1 MGFREENI
9 PKEMKDRKQW
19 VCYRKREKD
28 GRTMKM
34 MLNPSDLTFARSNDP
49 STWST
54 FLTAM
59 KALRNP
65 RLHIDGL
72 AFVLTEGYVFIDTDH
87 SIDDEGKINQ
97 ISKELLERLPGTYA
111 ERSCSGHGIHI
122 ISKGMMPERARKRND
137 SLGIEMYETKRF
149 LCMTGDIIDGRSE
162 IKELDSEIKRISK
175 EIVGIAPPKVMLPRT
190 APTMGD
196 KEIIEKIRKSGQRA
210 KFERLYSGDVS
221 GYPSASNADFAMA
234 RILAFWTQDA
244 RQIESIMRSSGLV
257 REKWDHGLGDSTYL
271 EVTIENALS
280 CHTKTYGQGMEM

>member
-1 MGFREENI
+1 MDFREENI
-9 PKEMKDRKQW
+9 PKEMKDKKQW

-34 MLNPSDLTFARSNDP
+34 MLNPSDLSFARSNGP

-59 KALRNP
+59 KILRNP

-87 SIDDEGKINQ
+87 SIDEKGNINP

-122 ISKGMMPERARKRND
+122 ISKGKMPERARKRND
-137 SLGIEMYETKRF
+137 NLGIEMYETKRF
-149 LCMTGDIIDGRSE
+149 LCMTGDIIDGRRE
-162 IKELDSEIKRISK
+162 IKDLDAEIKRISR
-175 EIVGIAPPKVMLPRT
+175 EIVGIAPPKVILPRT
-190 APTMGD
+190 APTMSD
-196 KEIIEKIRKSGQRA
+196 IEIIRRIRKSGQSA
-210 KFERLYSGDVS
+210 KFESLYSGDIS

-234 RILAFWTQDA
+234 RILAFWTQD
-244 RQIESIMRSSGLV
+244 RHQIESIMRSSGLV

-271 EVTIENALS
+271 AVTIENAQS
-280 CHTKTYGQGMEM
+280 CHTKTYSPGMEM

>member
-1 MGFREENI
+1 MDFREENI
-9 PKEMKDRKQW
+9 PKEMKDKKQW

-34 MLNPSDLTFARSNDP
+34 MLNPSDLSFARSNGP

-59 KALRNP
+59 KILRNP

-87 SIDDEGKINQ
+87 SIDEKGNINP

-122 ISKGMMPERARKRND
+122 ISKGKMPERARKRND
-137 SLGIEMYETKRF
+137 NLGIEMYETKRF
-149 LCMTGDIIDGRSE
+149 LCMTGDIIDGRRE
-162 IKELDSEIKRISK
+162 IKDLDAEIKRISR
-175 EIVGIAPPKVMLPRT
+175 EIVGIAPPKVILPRT
-190 APTMGD
+190 APTMSD
-196 KEIIEKIRKSGQRA
+196 IEIIRRIRKSGQSA
-210 KFERLYSGDVS
+210 KFESLYSGDIS

-234 RILAFWTQDA
+234 RILAFWTQD
-244 RQIESIMRSSGLV
+244 RHQIESIMRSSGLV

-271 EVTIENALS
+271 AVTIENALS
-280 CHTKTYGQGMEM
+280 CHTKTYSPGMEM